1 MGNTREM
8 GWIDQSSEFIMMA
21 LYPYFNGLF
30 KSLFND
36 CPSIINSKQG
46 DGQKEERCETEQ
58 WAQEQAE
65 TEEIQK
71 DLQESCQR
79 VLRAA
84 PQNPQQ
90 VEEDQQRRLEN
101 QRSHSLGQ

>member
-21 LYPYFNGLF
+21 LYPYFNGPF

-79 VLRAA
+79 ALRAA